1 MCICHSVSLS
11 FCVSVILRFA
21 LNDGYTYDE
30 FIVNTSLSKQFKFRM
45 LLNLLV
51 DKVSD
56 DKLMRGIVLNLF
68 WHRLFLLIN

>member
-1 MCICHSVSLS
+1 MCICHSVPLS

-21 LNDGYTYDE
+21 LNDGDTYNE

>member
-11 FCVSVILRFA
+11 FFAA
-21 LNDGYTYDE
+21 LNDGYTYNE

>member
-11 FCVSVILRFA
+11 FFAA

-56 DKLMRGIVLNLF
+56 DKVSVDKLMRGIVLNLF